1 MRVLHVNKFLY
12 RRGGA
17 EGYLFD
23 VAHLQRRAGDEV
35 EFFGMAHAENEPD
48 LRYARHF
55 PSRVD
60 LEPPPGP
67 AGRLAAAGRML
78 WSTSARAGLSRVLA
92 DFRPD
97 VVHLHNVYHQLSP
110 SVVAAARDAGVPCVM
125 TLHDYKLACPSY
137 RMLDRGRPCD
147 ACVTG
152 GPLQAARRGC
162 KDGSR
167 PASAL
172 LAVESWLHRR
182 LGAYDGV
189 GAFLAP
195 SRFLAGVLDRA
206 GVYPDRL
213 RVLRH
218 PVDTDRLPVK
228 TAPGGGVVFAGRL
241 SPEKGV
247 GTLIRAAARLP
258 AGVTVEIAGDGPA
271 GPALRELAARVA
283 PRRLRFHGRLPKDRL
298 HDLLRSAAVAV
309 VPSAWYENQP
319 LAVLEAFGCG
329 VPVAGTDLGGLPELI
344 ESGVDGWTVAAG
356 DATALGDVLARTL
369 NDLDRAFAMGR
380 AGRAKVSRDFAPAD
394 HLAGLH
400 AAYAA
405 AGVPA
410 DGGTTGCAE
419 RCGAEA
425 RGREGMP
432 KDGSA

>member
-1 MRVLHVNKFLY
+1 MLMRVLHVNKFLH

-23 VAHLQRRAGDEV
+23 VADLQRRAGDEV
-35 EFFGMAHAENEPD
+35 EFFGMAHAGNEPG
-48 LRYARHF
+48 LRYAEHF

-60 LEPPPGP
+60 LEPPPPGLR
-67 AGRLAAAGRML
+67 GRMTAAGRML
-78 WSTSARAGLSRVLA
+78 WSSSARAGLAGVLA
-92 DFRPD
+92 GFRPD

-152 GPLQAARRGC
+152 GPLQAARHAC

-167 PASAL
+167 PASTL

-182 LGAYDGV
+182 FRAYDGV

-195 SRFLAGVLDRA
+195 SRFLAGVLTRA

-218 PVDTDRLPVK
+218 PVDTDHLTVK
-228 TAPGGGVVFAGRL
+228 PAPGGGVVYAGRL

-247 GTLIRAAARLP
+247 DTLIRAAARIP
-258 AGVTVEIAGDGPA
+258 VTVDVAGDGPSRA
-271 GPALRELAARVA
+271 ALEELARRAA
-283 PRRLRFHGRLPKDRL
+283 PGKVRFHGRLPKDRL
-298 HDLLRSAAVAV
+298 HALVRSSAVAV
-309 VPSAWYENQP
+309 VPSRWYENQP

-329 VPVAGTDLGGLPELI
+329 VPVVGTELGGLPELI
-344 ESGVDGWTVAAG
+344 EPGVDGWTVAAG
-356 DATALGDVLARTL
+356 DAIALGDVLARTM
-369 NDLDRAFAMGR
+369 NDLDAAFRMGR
-380 AGRAKVSRDFAPAD
+380 AGRAKVSRDFRPAE
-394 HLAGLH
+394 HLAGLR

-410 DGGTTGCAE
+410 
-419 RCGAEA
+419 GA
-425 RGREGMP
+425 R
-432 KDGSA
+432 

>member
-23 VAHLQRRAGDEV
+23 VADLQRRSGDEV
-35 EFFGMAHAENEPD
+35 AYFGMTHADNEPG
-48 LRYARHF
+48 LRYAADF

-60 LEPPPGP
+60 LEPPPPGLR
-67 AGRLAAAGRML
+67 GRVAAAGRML

-110 SVVAAARDAGVPCVM
+110 SVVAACRDAGVPCVM

-137 RMLDRGRPCD
+137 QMLDHGRPCD

-152 GPLQAARRGC
+152 GPLQAARRVC

-167 PASAL
+167 SASTL

-189 GAFLAP
+189 GALIAP

-213 RVLRH
+213 HVLRH
-218 PVDTDRLPVK
+218 PVDVDGLPVK
-228 TAPGGGVVFAGRL
+228 AAPGGGVVFAGRL
-241 SPEKGV
+241 APEKGV
-247 GTLIRAAARLP
+247 DTLIEAAALLP
-258 AGVTVEIAGDGPA
+258 SGVAVDVAGDGPSRAALEDLA
-271 GPALRELAARVA
+271 GRVA
-283 PRRLRFHGRLPKDRL
+283 PGRVRFHGRLPKGEL
-298 HDLLRSAAVAV
+298 HELVRSASVAV
-309 VPSAWYENQP
+309 VPSRWYENQP

-329 VPVAGTDLGGLPELI
+329 VPVIGTDLGGLPELI
-344 ESGVDGWTVAAG
+344 DDGVDGHVVAADDPRALA
-356 DATALGDVLARTL
+356 DAVARTAG
-369 NDLDRAFAMGR
+369 DPRKAWEMGR
-380 AGRAKVSRDFAPAD
+380 AGRAKVSRDFAPEA
-394 HLAGLH
+394 HLDGLR

-405 AGVPA
+405 ARTPVGV
-410 DGGTTGCAE
+410 G
-419 RCGAEA
+419 
-425 RGREGMP
+425 
-432 KDGSA
+432 